1 MEEGVSVLRPIKLSF
16 ARRAEIFDK
25 TVAKVTKDYFD
36 PKFNGVDWPKLARE
50 RRDSILS
57 LSDPEAF
64 ELAMHDL
71 VRSLGTSHTGFFHQ
85 SVRRVPAR
93 LAIGATFG
101 KVDGEAGPT
110 WTVRDVHE
118 GGPANAAGLRPLD
131 VLKAINGTA
140 VAPPHQPMFPMGASA
155 SLLLQRGSEDLTLT
169 VTIPAP
175 RSRKQPYA
183 EMKAVAFS
191 ILENNVGYL
200 KVSILPG
207 LLGLNVAR
215 DIDAAVSE
223 LADCDHLILDLRGH
237 LGGGLGVL
245 RLMSHLTPGKLPIG
259 FTLTRKL
266 AEKGYDKNKLRRLD
280 RLPTHLPNPLA
291 IASMALKFAGRGES
305 VLLVS
310 EGLGTQKWHGSIAIL
325 VNEHT
330 VSAGEMV
337 AAFARE
343 NGLATLLGAETAGR
357 LIPGSGFKV
366 GDGYMLI
373 MPTAEYVT
381 WLGHRF
387 EGASVKPD
395 IPVSWSVESF
405 VAGKDNQ
412 LQIALDFLCMSN
424 CSLRRTSEGG
434 RAQ

>member
-1 MEEGVSVLRPIKLSF
+1 MLRPTKLSS
-16 ARRAEIFDK
+16 AQRAEIFDK

-50 RRDSILS
+50 RRDSILA
-57 LSDPEAF
+57 LSDSEAF

-101 KVDGEAGPT
+101 KADSGGGPI
-110 WTVRDVHE
+110 WIARDVHD
-118 GGPANAAGLRPLD
+118 GGPAHAAGLRPLD
-131 VLKAINGTA
+131 VLKAINGAAIT
-140 VAPPHQPMFPMGASA
+140 PPNQPMFPMGVNA
-155 SLLLQRGSEDLTLT
+155 SLLIQRGSEDLTLT
-169 VTIPAP
+169 VTIPPP
-175 RSRKQPYA
+175 RSRKQPYS
-183 EMKAVAFS
+183 EMKAVTFS

-207 LLGLNVAR
+207 LLGLDVAR
-215 DIDAAVSE
+215 DIDAGVAA

-245 RLMSHLTPGKLPIG
+245 RLMSHLTPDKLPIG
-259 FTLTRKL
+259 FTLTRKV
-266 AEKGYDKNKLRRLD
+266 AEKGYDKEKLHRLD
-280 RLPTHLPNPLA
+280 RLPTNLPNPLA
-291 IASMALKFAGRGES
+291 IASMALKHLGRGES

-310 EGLGTQKWHGSIAIL
+310 EGLGTQKWHGSIVIL

-337 AAFARE
+337 AAFASE
-343 NGLATLLGAETAGR
+343 NGLATLIGVETAGR

-366 GDGYMLI
+366 GHGYMLI
-373 MPTAEYVT
+373 MPKAQYIT
-381 WLGHRF
+381 WQGYRF
-387 EGASVKPD
+387 EGAGVKPE
-395 IPVSWSVESF
+395 ISVSWSVESF
-405 VAGKDNQ
+405 VAGDDRQ
-412 LQIALDFLCMSN
+412 LQGALDHF
-424 CSLRRTSEGG
+424 RRGKVVVVATAASS
-434 RAQ
+434 